1 MPGVKIGL
9 SELLAHLSD
18 PVGLRIQLAR
28 IRPAELVEV
37 WPDLE
42 ADQQQNLLT
51 VAPVALAAEL
61 LASLPPDAQLEGLVA
76 LPSWRIAE
84 LLEEMFFDDLADLI
98 ALVVERQPE
107 RARHYLGLLSEE
119 TRLQVEQLIGY
130 EEDEAGGLM
139 TPEFVALR
147 STMTVEEVLRFL
159 RRAAPE
165 AEQIYAL
172 YVTDPQNRLEGVVSL
187 RDLVLANPR
196 VQVADFM
203 NRLVVT
209 VTPQTDQEEVAR
221 LMAQYDLSVLPVVDA
236 RGSLVGIVTIDDV
249 VDVIQEEASEDIQAL
264 AGVSGPE
271 LVYSQSSVWR
281 LWAARV
287 RWLVVLILAGSL
299 TSSILQGFESVLA
312 ALTAL
317 AFYLPVLTGT
327 GGNTGSQSSTLIIR
341 ALATR
346 DLEPGDWWRVLRKEA
361 AVGALLGISLAA
373 LLVAKVWLDGQAAL
387 LPVVGISL
395 ALVVGVA
402 NLAGALFPLLLQR
415 LRLDPALVSNPLVA
429 TVTDVSGLLIYLSV
443 ARWLLGVVTP

>member
-1 MPGVKIGL
+1 MPGLKTGFP
-9 SELLAHLSD
+9 ELLALLSD
-18 PVGLRIQLAR
+18 PVALRAQMAR

-42 ADQQQNLLT
+42 AEQQQNLLT
-51 VAPVALAAEL
+51 VAPVALASEL
-61 LASLPPDAQLEGLVA
+61 LASLPPDAQLEGLSQ

-98 ALVVERQPE
+98 AQVVERQPE
-107 RARHYLGLLSEE
+107 RARYYLGLLSEE
-119 TRLQVEQLIGY
+119 TRRQVEQLIGY

-147 STMTVEEVLRFL
+147 SSMTVEEVLRFL

-172 YVTDPQNRLEGVVSL
+172 YVTDAQNRLEGVVSL

-203 NRLVVT
+203 NRSVVT

-361 AVGALLGISLAA
+361 VVGSLLGISLAA
-373 LLVAKVWLDGQAAL
+373 LLAAKVWLDGQGEL

-443 ARWLLGVVTP
+443 ARWLLGLTAP